1 MPDTLVSPALSGT
14 PFARLEREG
23 RLLNPVF
30 KGLTNAADRIGFRGE
45 LALRFGPHLADEARP
60 PELSCEQVLA
70 VADGRDPHIQFFA
83 GWLLS
88 FEHLTNVG
96 EVLGE
101 ALSYQGKYFLFCDNI
116 DLSSRYQVPYKEATF
131 NVLPILESTVYNEI
145 LELLYLE
152 KSELK
157 TKDTAGKLDAIADAA
172 MQFSFSFDTISYA
185 EGLKVMGPIRN
196 PNENRPV

>member
-1 MPDTLVSPALSGT
+1 MPDTLASPALSGT
-14 PFARLEREG
+14 PFARLDREG

-30 KGLTNAADRIGFRGE
+30 KGRTNAADRFGFRGE

-60 PELSCEQVLA
+60 PELSCEQVMA
-70 VADGRDPHIQFFA
+70 VANAGDPHVQFFA

-101 ALSYQGKYFLFCDNI
+101 ALSHHGKYFLFCDNI
-116 DLSSRYQVPYKEATF
+116 DLSSRFQVPYKEATF
-131 NVLPILESTVYNEI
+131 YVLPILESTVYNEM

-152 KSELK
+152 KGDLK
-157 TKDTAGKLDAIADAA
+157 RTDTAGKLDAIVDAA

-185 EGLKVMGPIRN
+185 EGLKLMGPIRD